1 MRRPLIGLLV
11 ALAIGFGVVAGAVAT
26 ALSPAAPSEPASPDP
41 SLVAGASPSPSTPD
55 ISIEP
60 SPSPSASP
68 TPAPSPTPSPSPTP
82 IPSATPEPTPTPV
95 PAPLTGVLVAPKAA
109 MQHPIAVMV
118 DDLGPARPQSGFSG
132 ASVVWQAPAEG
143 GIPRYMMVFGEGLP
157 SSVGPVRSAR
167 HYFIAWAAEWRAVYV
182 HSGGSPLALAT
193 LRTHGRGQYVYNAD
207 EFRWGGRFLWRIR
220 ERPGPHNVYTDGRN
234 LRAMGRAVGA
244 ANAKTPPDPVW
255 RFAPDAPYYQRPEG
269 GRIDFSYARNRIS
282 YRYDRK
288 SNTYLRA
295 VTGEKKQVDAATGD
309 RVAPRNVVV
318 MYVRFGPLNDGSNKH
333 RLEATVVGRGIA
345 YIATNGRTI
354 KGTWRKAG
362 ITKPTRFFD
371 ARGELVTLTAG
382 QTFVQ
387 VVPTGTRLTIR
398 DGKVPPPTPRSPMAP
413 LPV

>member
-26 ALSPAAPSEPASPDP
+26 ALSPAAPSEPASADLARGRRVAEPVDARHLDRAESLAEREPD
-41 SLVAGASPSPSTPD
+41 ARAEPD
-55 ISIEP
+55 AI
-60 SPSPSASP
+60 
-68 TPAPSPTPSPSPTP
+68 PSPTP

-182 HSGGSPLALAT
+182 HSGGSPIALAT
-193 LRTHGRGQYVYNAD
+193 LRSHGRGQYVYNAD

-244 ANAKTPPDPVW
+244 ANARTPPDPVW
-255 RFAPDAPYYQRPEG
+255 RFAPDAPYFQRPEG
-269 GRIDFSYARNRIS
+269 GRIDFSYPG
-282 YRYDRK
+282 
-288 SNTYLRA
+288 
-295 VTGEKKQVDAATGD
+295 TGSPTATIGS
-309 RVAPRNVVV
+309 RTRTCAP
-318 MYVRFGPLNDGSNKH
+318 
-333 RLEATVVGRGIA
+333 
-345 YIATNGRTI
+345 
-354 KGTWRKAG
+354 
-362 ITKPTRFFD
+362 
-371 ARGELVTLTAG
+371 
-382 QTFVQ
+382 
-387 VVPTGTRLTIR
+387 
-398 DGKVPPPTPRSPMAP
+398 
-413 LPV
+413 